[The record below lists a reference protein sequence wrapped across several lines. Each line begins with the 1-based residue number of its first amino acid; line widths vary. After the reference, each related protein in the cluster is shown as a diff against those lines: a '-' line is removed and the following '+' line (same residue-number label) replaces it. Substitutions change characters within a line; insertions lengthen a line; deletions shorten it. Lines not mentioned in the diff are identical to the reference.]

1 METHEPTDPSARVSA
16 LEREHGPTLRRY
28 ARSLCGD
35 PDWASDA
42 VQDAFL
48 RLLRHP
54 DEAQAGAERPW
65 LFRVCRS
72 RIIDRWR
79 KEGRMSLT
87 AEFPDDLSTASPE
100 PSPAATAERADAVAR
115 LLALVDTLP
124 PAQREVVRLRFQ
136 GDLSYQE
143 IAGVTARTVSH
154 VGVLLHEAL
163 KTLRQ
168 RARSEGLSTAQGA

>member
-1 METHEPTDPSARVSA
+1 METHEPTDLSARVET
-16 LEREHGPTLRRY
+16 LEREHGPALRRY
-28 ARSLCGD
+28 AQSLCGD
-35 PDWASDA
+35 PDWARDA

-48 RLLRHP
+48 RLLRRP
-54 DEAQAGAERPW
+54 DEAPSGAERPW

-72 RIIDRWR
+72 RVIDRWR

-87 AEFPDDLSTASPE
+87 ADLPDSIRAVSPE

-115 LLALVDTLP
+115 LLALVETLP

-136 GDLSYQE
+136 ADLSYQE

-168 RARSEGLSTAQGA
+168 RARGEGLSTAQGA